1 MKFLSLFSG
10 IEAASVAWKDLGWQ
24 CVGVSEIEPFPCAVL
39 KKHYPNVPNLG
50 DITKITKEMLNELGP
65 IDIVVG
71 GSPCQS
77 YSVAGN
83 KKGLDD
89 PRGQLMFD
97 YIRVVRDTK
106 PKWFIWENVPG
117 VLSSNNGKDFGSLLW
132 EMEKLGYDLAWRVLD
147 SKDFGVPQKRRRVF
161 LVGHLG
167 KGASPRKVLFESA
180 GSSRHIEKSHQSRE
194 DNSTEIED
202 GVGTSSVFSL
212 QGSLVG
218 RVKGGPCGL
227 GIRENGPMYTLTKT
241 DVHCVGVVEQQSFRK
256 SKRARN
262 HDDYETWLEEDMV
275 NTLNVFDSTNV
286 RTTQCIVESQYY
298 EHHPNDSRTK
308 GPLDLANTV
317 SARYGTGGGNTPV
330 VVETMLDFNVA
341 STLSARDWKGP
352 NADWVNTTCQ
362 PKLVVETVLDKA
374 RTLCARDGKDGGPG
388 EEGMYA
394 IERSNKLRVR
404 RLTPLECERLMGFP
418 DGYTEIEW
426 KGKSLENCPVSHR
439 YKCLGNS
446 MVTNVIKW
454 LGVGIVGK
462 S

>member
-167 KGASPRKVLFESA
+167 KGASPRKVLFESE

-202 GVGTSSVFSL
+202 GVGTSS
-212 QGSLVG
+212 
-218 RVKGGPCGL
+218 
-227 GIRENGPMYTLTKT
+227 
-241 DVHCVGVVEQQSFRK
+241 FRK

-262 HDDYETWLEEDMV
+262 HDDYETWVEEEQT
-275 NTLNVFDSTNV
+275 NTLNVFDSSDV

-330 VVETMLDFNVA
+330 
-341 STLSARDWKGP
+341 
-352 NADWVNTTCQ
+352 
-362 PKLVVETVLDKA
+362 VVETVLDKA

-454 LGVGIVGK
+454 LGVGIENWCSLK
-462 S
+462 NHHREI

>member
-1 MKFLSLFSG
+1 MGEKMKFLSLFSG

-167 KGASPRKVLFESA
+167 KGASPRQVLFESE

-202 GVGTSSVFSL
+202 GVGTS
-212 QGSLVG
+212 
-218 RVKGGPCGL
+218 
-227 GIRENGPMYTLTKT
+227 
-241 DVHCVGVVEQQSFRK
+241 SFRK

-341 STLSARDWKGP
+341 STLTARDWKGP
-352 NADWVNTTCQ
+352 SADWVNTTCQ

>member
-1 MKFLSLFSG
+1 MGEKMKFLSLFSG

-167 KGASPRKVLFESA
+167 KGASPRKVLFESE

-202 GVGTSSVFSL
+202 GVGTS
-212 QGSLVG
+212 
-218 RVKGGPCGL
+218 
-227 GIRENGPMYTLTKT
+227 
-241 DVHCVGVVEQQSFRK
+241 SFRK

-341 STLSARDWKGP
+341 STLTARDWKGP
-352 NADWVNTTCQ
+352 SADWVNTTCQ

>member
-1 MKFLSLFSG
+1 MGEKMKFLSLFSG

-167 KGASPRKVLFESA
+167 KGASPRQVLFESE

-202 GVGTSSVFSL
+202 GVGTSS
-212 QGSLVG
+212 
-218 RVKGGPCGL
+218 
-227 GIRENGPMYTLTKT
+227 
-241 DVHCVGVVEQQSFRK
+241 FRK

-262 HDDYETWLEEDMV
+262 HDDYETWVEEDKT

-341 STLSARDWKGP
+341 STLTARDWKGP
-352 NADWVNTTCQ
+352 SADWVNTTCQ

>member
-1 MKFLSLFSG
+1 MGEKMKFLSLFSG

-202 GVGTSSVFSL
+202 GVGTSS
-212 QGSLVG
+212 
-218 RVKGGPCGL
+218 
-227 GIRENGPMYTLTKT
+227 
-241 DVHCVGVVEQQSFRK
+241 FRK

-446 MVTNVIKW
+446 MVTNVIQW

>member
-1 MKFLSLFSG
+1 
-10 IEAASVAWKDLGWQ
+10 
-24 CVGVSEIEPFPCAVL
+24 
-39 KKHYPNVPNLG
+39 
-50 DITKITKEMLNELGP
+50 MLNELGP

-167 KGASPRKVLFESA
+167 KGASPRKVLFESE

-202 GVGTSSVFSL
+202 GVGTS
-212 QGSLVG
+212 
-218 RVKGGPCGL
+218 
-227 GIRENGPMYTLTKT
+227 
-241 DVHCVGVVEQQSFRK
+241 SFRK

-308 GPLDLANTV
+308 GPLDQANTV

-330 VVETMLDFNVA
+330 
-341 STLSARDWKGP
+341 
-352 NADWVNTTCQ
+352 
-362 PKLVVETVLDKA
+362 VVETVLDKA

>member
-167 KGASPRKVLFESA
+167 KGASPRQVLFESE

-202 GVGTSSVFSL
+202 GVGTSS
-212 QGSLVG
+212 
-218 RVKGGPCGL
+218 
-227 GIRENGPMYTLTKT
+227 
-241 DVHCVGVVEQQSFRK
+241 FRK

-262 HDDYETWLEEDMV
+262 HDDYETWVEEEQT
-275 NTLNVFDSTNV
+275 NTLNVFDSSDV

-330 VVETMLDFNVA
+330 
-341 STLSARDWKGP
+341 
-352 NADWVNTTCQ
+352 
-362 PKLVVETVLDKA
+362 VVETVLDKA

-454 LGVGIVGK
+454 LGVGIVENWCSLK
-462 S
+462 NHHREI

>member
-97 YIRVVRDTK
+97 YIRVVRDSK
-106 PKWFIWENVPG
+106 PKWFLWENVPG

-167 KGASPRKVLFESA
+167 KGASPRKVLFESE

-202 GVGTSSVFSL
+202 GVGTSS
-212 QGSLVG
+212 
-218 RVKGGPCGL
+218 
-227 GIRENGPMYTLTKT
+227 
-241 DVHCVGVVEQQSFRK
+241 FRK
-256 SKRARN
+256 SKRAKTSY
-262 HDDYETWLEEDMV
+262 DYETWVEEEQT
-275 NTLNVFDSTNV
+275 NTLNVFDSSDV

-330 VVETMLDFNVA
+330 
-341 STLSARDWKGP
+341 
-352 NADWVNTTCQ
+352 
-362 PKLVVETVLDKA
+362 VVETVLDKA